1 MQVFYEAIELLPQD
15 SRLKPENPRIDVTDY
30 PEDVRVQVRASL
42 IDIMAGRTY
51 TLRKHTHRH
60 EENQPCSVEAL

>member
-1 MQVFYEAIELLPQD
+1 MQVFYEAIEQLPLG
-15 SRLKPENPRIDVTDY
+15 SLLKPENPRIDVTDY
-30 PEDVRVQVRASL
+30 PEDVRLQVRDAL

-51 TLRKHTHRH
+51 ILRKHTHQH

>member
-1 MQVFYEAIELLPQD
+1 MQVFYEAIEQLPLG
-15 SRLKPENPRIDVTDY
+15 SLLKPENPRIDVTDY
-30 PEDVRVQVRASL
+30 SEDVRLRVRADL

-60 EENQPCSVEAL
+60 EENLACSVEAL